1 MNISIR
7 INKRKVMCLTYGFLP
22 ENSNFHTQAEYP
34 FTNSALCD
42 SKDFF
47 ISQNLSKMRYR
58 TLGER
63 YSL

>member
-7 INKRKVMCLTYGFLP
+7 TCKWELMRFIHGFFPDNSIFHKHADCL
-22 ENSNFHTQAEYP
+22 

-47 ISQNLSKMRYR
+47 ISQNLSKIKEAVAYF
-58 TLGER
+58 
-63 YSL
+63 

>member
-7 INKRKVMCLTYGFLP
+7 TCKWELLRFIHGFFP
-22 ENSNFHTQAEYP
+22 DNSSFHKQADYP

-47 ISQNLSKMRYR
+47 ISQNLSKIKEVVAYF
-58 TLGER
+58 
-63 YSL
+63 